1 MAPPRITLIITLN
14 GEPYELDGPLS
25 LADLLDRLQIDPRR
39 VAVEHNLT
47 IVRRPRYDQVT
58 IEAGDRVEIVNFVG
72 GGCDRA
78 RRPRERC
85 LTR

>member
-1 MAPPRITLIITLN
+1 LIITLN

-25 LADLLDRLQIDPRR
+25 LADLLDRLRIDPRR

-47 IVRRPRYDQVT
+47 IVRRQQYDQVT
-58 IEAGDRVEIVNFVG
+58 IDEGDQVEIVNFVG

-78 RRPRERC
+78 WPRDRRV
-85 LTR
+85 TR